1 MARHS
6 RWIAGLALAA
16 GLASAAAPALAW
28 RGGWTGTPP
37 PPPSGGAPGAPPGWG
52 CAGCGAAAAAMAG
65 VAFGV
70 GAAAGAAAAASAPAP
85 PPVGSTVPALP
96 GACIPSTV
104 KGVAY
109 YQCGTTWYR
118 PYFGSS
124 GVYYK
129 VVKAPA
135 G

>member
-37 PPPSGGAPGAPPGWG
+37 PPPGGGAPGAPPGWG

>member
-1 MARHS
+1 
-6 RWIAGLALAA
+6 
-16 GLASAAAPALAW
+16 
-28 RGGWTGTPP
+28 
-37 PPPSGGAPGAPPGWG
+37 
-52 CAGCGAAAAAMAG
+52 MAG

-70 GAAAGAAAAASAPAP
+70 GAAAGAGAVAPLPPP

-96 GACIPSTV
+96 GGCIPSTV

-109 YQCGTTWYR
+109 YQCGTTWFR

-129 VVKAPA
+129 VVAQPA
-135 G
+135 R